1 VVPAC
6 RDRDPL
12 YPLNERWNSP
22 IGTIGQGGSK
32 TVAHDILAVDDSP
45 SMRALVSATLAEAG
59 YKVLQA
65 GDGVQALELAKKETV
80 RLVVA
85 DVNMPRMDG
94 LSLLK
99 NLRGMASY
107 KFVPILILTTE
118 ISAEKKA
125 EAKSAG
131 ATGWLV
137 KPFDP
142 ATLINTIKRVIK

>member
-1 VVPAC
+1 M
-6 RDRDPL
+6 
-12 YPLNERWNSP
+12 
-22 IGTIGQGGSK
+22 
-32 TVAHDILAVDDSP
+32 AHDILAVDDSP
-45 SMRALVSATLAEAG
+45 SMRALVATTLAEAG

-65 GDGVQALELAKKETV
+65 VDGVQALELAKTETV

-94 LSLLK
+94 LTLLK
-99 NLRGMASY
+99 GLRSLAAY

-118 ISAEKKA
+118 ISADKKA

-142 ATLINTIKRVIK
+142 QTLVQTIRRVIK